1 MCSTSPVLR
10 ILKRCSWVPE
20 LASDEALFF
29 RKNAFSAKV
38 IIRGNDLNPV
48 KLPGDYPLFNVTRRV
63 DHLHSHRHMH
73 TQRTHTQQNLEP
85 DGIHAWYIPVDA
97 PCADCEVSRGDITQK
112 TCYFTLCSCKCGAPT
127 ITSFINELQTSSKTS
142 PKAPPGNRT
151 DKVTPFNGDSH
162 MRPRP

>member
-20 LASDEALFF
+20 LASDEALVF

-97 PCADCEVSRGDITQK
+97 PCADCEVSRGVVPFAH
-112 TCYFTLCSCKCGAPT
+112 CFTDSL
-127 ITSFINELQTSSKTS
+127 TSSKRA
-142 PKAPPGNRT
+142 PKHHQKPLPETGRT
-151 DKVTPFNGDSH
+151 KSH
-162 MRPRP
+162 HLMEIPI